1 LSGGRE
7 ALCLDFALRR
17 GGDAIWYALMRK
29 LRIILVFALV
39 GSGHGC
45 AIIRS
50 GVGRAMAPMAE
61 DLAAS
66 LQRQSDVELVREGAP
81 AYLLLLDGLAQSGA
95 PQPKMLLAA
104 AEANTAYAMAF
115 LDQTDRERARAFH
128 ARARD
133 YGLVVLRRNR
143 HFRAAERAPMM
154 DYEAAVRT
162 FRKRDV
168 PALFTTGTAWIS
180 WILSS
185 SDSVEAL
192 AQLGRAVALM
202 QRVLELDPDY
212 RMGGAHLFFGL
223 YYAVQPL
230 GAGRD
235 MEKAQAHFQRVFELA
250 GPDYLL
256 ARVTYA
262 EYFARY
268 AFNRELFESTLRE
281 VLAPREDPPE
291 FRLMNAVARL
301 RARAL
306 LDRVE
311 EFF

>member
-1 LSGGRE
+1 
-7 ALCLDFALRR
+7 
-17 GGDAIWYALMRK
+17 MRNR
-29 LRIILVFALV
+29 LFPIVLVLAAA
-39 GSGHGC
+39 GSGC
-45 AIIRS
+45 AVIRG
-50 GVGRAMAPMAE
+50 GVGRAMAPMAA

-81 AYLLLLDGLAQSGA
+81 AYLLLLDGLADSKS
-95 PQPKMLLAA
+95 PQPQLLLAA

-115 LDQTDRERARAFH
+115 LDQTERERARAFH
-128 ARARD
+128 ARARE
-133 YGLVVLRRNR
+133 YGLDVLRRNR
-143 HFRAAERAPMM
+143 RFRAAERAPLM
-154 DYEAAVRT
+154 DYEAAVRS

-168 PALFTTGTAWIS
+168 PALFTTATS
-180 WILSS
+180 WINWILAS

-235 MEKAQAHFQRVFELA
+235 MQKAQAHFQRVFELA

-262 EYFARY
+262 EYYARY
-268 AFNRELFESTLRE
+268 AFDRELFEATLKE
-281 VLAPREDPPE
+281 VLAPREDPPD

-301 RARAL
+301 RAQAL
-306 LDRVE
+306 LARVE

>member
-1 LSGGRE
+1 
-7 ALCLDFALRR
+7 
-17 GGDAIWYALMRK
+17 MRNR
-29 LRIILVFALV
+29 LFPIVLVLAAA
-39 GSGHGC
+39 GSGC
-45 AIIRS
+45 AVIRG
-50 GVGRAMAPMAE
+50 GVGRAMAPMAA

-81 AYLLLLDGLAQSGA
+81 AYLLLLDGLADSKS
-95 PQPKMLLAA
+95 PQPQLLLAA

-115 LDQTDRERARAFH
+115 LDQTERERARAFH
-128 ARARD
+128 ARARE
-133 YGLVVLRRNR
+133 YGLDVLRRNR
-143 HFRAAERAPMM
+143 RFRAAERAPLM
-154 DYEAAVRT
+154 DYEAAVRS
-162 FRKRDV
+162 FRKRDA
-168 PALFTTGTAWIS
+168 PALFTTATAWIN
-180 WILSS
+180 WILAS

-235 MEKAQAHFQRVFELA
+235 MQKAQAHFQRVFELA

-262 EYFARY
+262 EYYARY
-268 AFNRELFESTLRE
+268 AFDRELFEATLKE
-281 VLAPREDPPE
+281 VLAPREDPPD

-301 RARAL
+301 RAQAL
-306 LDRVE
+306 LARVE

>member
-1 LSGGRE
+1 MSKFLFLLVL
-7 ALCLDFALRR
+7 ALA
-17 GGDAIWYALMRK
+17 AA
-29 LRIILVFALV
+29 
-39 GSGHGC
+39 GSGC
-45 AIIRS
+45 ALIRS

-66 LQRQSDVELVREGAP
+66 LQRQSDIELVREGAP
-81 AYLLLLDGLAQSGA
+81 AYLLLLGGLADSGSR
-95 PQPKMLLAA
+95 QPRLLLAA

-128 ARARD
+128 ARSRD
-133 YGLVVLRRNR
+133 YGLDVLRRNR
-143 HFRAAERAPMM
+143 RFRAAERAPLM

-168 PALFTTGTAWIS
+168 PALFTTGTAWMS
-180 WILSS
+180 WILAS

-235 MEKAQAHFQRVFELA
+235 MEKARSHFQRVFELA

-256 ARVTYA
+256 ARVAYA
-262 EYFARY
+262 EYYARY
-268 AFNRELFESTLRE
+268 AFDRELFESTLRE
-281 VLAPREDPPE
+281 VLAPREDPPD

-301 RARAL
+301 RAQAL

-311 EFF
+311 EYF

>member
-1 LSGGRE
+1 MSKLAIPLLLTAA
-7 ALCLDFALRR
+7 AL
-17 GGDAIWYALMRK
+17 GQ
-29 LRIILVFALV
+29 
-39 GSGHGC
+39 GC
-45 AIIRS
+45 AMVRG
-50 GVGRAMAPMAE
+50 GVGRALAPMAK

-81 AYLLLLDGLAQSGA
+81 AYILLLDGLAQSGN
-95 PQPKMLLAA
+95 PQPEMLIAA

-115 LDQTDRERARAFH
+115 LDQTDRARARAFH

-133 YGLVVLRRNR
+133 YGLDVLRRNR
-143 HFRAAERAPMM
+143 TFRAAERAPLM
-154 DYEAAVRT
+154 DYEAAVHT

-168 PALFTTGTAWIS
+168 SALFTTGTAWIN
-180 WILSS
+180 WILAS

-202 QRVLELDPDY
+202 QRVLELEPDY
-212 RMGGAHLFFGL
+212 RQGSAHLFFGL

-235 MEKAQAHFQRVFELA
+235 MEKAQRHFQRVFELA

-262 EYFARY
+262 EYYARY
-268 AFNRELFESTLRE
+268 RFDRELFENTLRD
-281 VLAPREDPPE
+281 VLAPREDPPDY
-291 FRLMNAVARL
+291 RLMNAVARL
-301 RARAL
+301 RAQAL

>member
-1 LSGGRE
+1 MSKFLFSLVL
-7 ALCLDFALRR
+7 ALA
-17 GGDAIWYALMRK
+17 AA
-29 LRIILVFALV
+29 
-39 GSGHGC
+39 GSGC
-45 AIIRS
+45 AVIRG

-66 LQRQSDVELVREGAP
+66 LQKQSDIELVREGAP
-81 AYLLLLDGLAQSGA
+81 AYLLLLDGLADSGSR
-95 PQPKMLLAA
+95 QPRLLLAA

-133 YGLVVLRRNR
+133 YGLDVLRRNR
-143 HFRAAERAPMM
+143 RFRAAERAPLM
-154 DYEAAVRT
+154 DYEAAART

-168 PALFTTGTAWIS
+168 PALFATGTAWIN

-192 AQLGRAVALM
+192 AQLGRALALM
-202 QRVLELDPDY
+202 QRVLDLDPDY
-212 RMGGAHLFFGL
+212 RMGSAHLFFGL
-223 YYAVQPL
+223 YYTVQPL

-235 MEKAQAHFQRVFELA
+235 LDKAQTHFQRVFDLA

-262 EYFARY
+262 EYYARY
-268 AFNRELFESTLRE
+268 TLNRDLFESTLRE
-281 VLAPREDPPE
+281 VLAPREDPPP

-301 RARAL
+301 RAQSL
-306 LDRVE
+306 LERVE